1 MGGTAPATA
10 IELLEYLHAK
20 LDAHFRQLQARRA
33 QLDPVSP
40 VFALEHDLNETELA
54 LLKSAVES
62 AIQQGFGPRLR
73 RFWLPFVVYAAEVG
87 YDYVGDE
94 YWPSLEAATA
104 APGWATQNNRQ
115 FIKAFFRRFADEYGG
130 ARPTGAWA
138 EHFRIICWPITHAVL
153 PTYLQRH
160 LAQLMY
166 EYRTGLTTALLNDPA
181 ALGVR
186 LASRA
191 ARYTEHFRKFCE
203 NTSLLGQVAAAL
215 LAGDEAS
222 PYLTA
227 PTLHRIVEGL
237 SKESQSHTWLRETK
251 RYAHQ
256 VRASVPQS
264 LRSGTA
270 IARGTT
276 ARLPRATDPQLLLRR
291 EPSRWVPF
299 VAFPDLS
306 PLSLSLPYVVE
317 ELRSRQA
324 LIAGVARRL
333 VPGRLLDPGQEV
345 VLTSWPRADQPFVQL
360 VRGPDDVNRVL
371 ASQCVI
377 TPGPWWLFWV
387 RPGAPAVQVKGLV
400 VRPGH
405 SYCLVGRTDDAELPD
420 VAWATDVPIAVEGAH
435 AFELTVPPTVG
446 ESDRAALAAIGIA
459 VATDV
464 RVRPV
469 GLVAAAWDSEG
480 AVEWLAGE
488 SATIGIRS
496 GRTPSRLVVTIDHAP
511 HLFTWPDHGSE
522 TFIQL
527 DGLEI
532 GGHEIV
538 VSLLPAAGETPI
550 AAVTVQAVVH
560 DPQIRSENATCG
572 EGIRIRTSPS
582 RPSLNELWDNRAELE
597 IEGPAEVPVHLSL
610 TLRDLQRNSLAT
622 LRRTVHLPISTAA
635 WREFARRE
643 LRRNDLGGSYD
654 DAESCEITVSRSGL
668 GYASLHVERGFQPL
682 RWIVGRR
689 DRRPVA
695 RLVDRTDSGET
706 RVEFFAVEAPTTA
719 IPKQPP
725 EAIIAIPSQGGLV
738 RAIAGDAVAT
748 VILPPNRNQLMTAR
762 PVRPKVPVGQRTTAE
777 VLRLLRHHA
786 EWNDAALP
794 ADAFAEHQRDLV
806 VETITREVVCL
817 VAGSHKWS
825 RLEHRLDHEQLLDHL
840 QEMQD
845 LVGAS
850 QRERA
855 IGKAIGANLW
865 RWVARPDEM
874 SAGLAEVVHPVTAQ
888 LGLANRSDL
897 VPFLLYLAR
906 APGKVAAWPARDRDV
921 LIEAILGSPVLIRAA
936 RFAELGTRALM
947 TDDEAPQASGG
958 SR

>member
-1 MGGTAPATA
+1 MRATAPATA
-10 IELLEYLHAK
+10 IELLGYLHAK
-20 LDAHFRQLQARRA
+20 LDEHFRQLQVRRA

-40 VFALEHDLNETELA
+40 VFALEHDLDEAQLA
-54 LLKSAVES
+54 LLKSAVQS
-62 AIQQGFGPRLR
+62 AIQQGFGPRFR

-94 YWPSLEAATA
+94 YWPSLEAAGA
-104 APGWATQNNRQ
+104 ARGWATQNNRQ
-115 FIKAFFRRFADEYGG
+115 FIKAFFRRFAGEYGG

-153 PTYLQRH
+153 PTYLQRY

-166 EYRTGLTTALLNDPA
+166 EYRTGLTTAVLNDPA
-181 ALGVR
+181 ALGAR

-191 ARYTEHFRKFCE
+191 VRYTERFRIFCE

-215 LAGDEAS
+215 LAGDDEAS

-237 SKESQSHTWLRETK
+237 SKESQSRTWLRETK

-256 VRASVPQS
+256 LRSSVP
-264 LRSGTA
+264 RSH
-270 IARGTT
+270 RVGTT
-276 ARLPRATDPQLLLRR
+276 PAPKTMTRLPCATDPRFLLRR
-291 EPSRWVPF
+291 EPTAWVPF

-306 PLSLSLPYVVE
+306 PLSLRLPHIAE

-324 LIAGVARRL
+324 LIAGVARRI

-360 VRGPDDVNRVL
+360 LRGPDDVNRVL

-377 TPGPWWLFWV
+377 TPGPWWLFRV
-387 RPGAPAVQVKGLV
+387 RPGAPAVQVKAPV
-400 VRPGH
+400 VRPGY
-405 SYCLVGRTDDAELPD
+405 SYCLVGRTDDAEPPD
-420 VAWATDVPIAVEGAH
+420 VTWATEVPIAVEGAH
-435 AFELTVPPTVG
+435 GVELTVPPTVG

-469 GLVAAAWDSEG
+469 GVVAASWDGEG
-480 AVEWLAGE
+480 AVEWLASE
-488 SATIGIRS
+488 LAMIGIRS
-496 GRTPSRLVVTIDHAP
+496 GRTPSRLVVTVDNVP
-511 HLFTWPDHGSE
+511 HLFTWPDHDSE

-532 GGHEIV
+532 GSHEIV
-538 VSLLPAAGETPI
+538 VSLLPAAGETAI
-550 AAVTVQAVVH
+550 ATAALQAVVH
-560 DPQIRSENATCG
+560 DPQIRPENATCG
-572 EGIRIRTSPS
+572 EGIRILTSPS

-597 IEGPAEVPVHLSL
+597 IEGPAEAPVHLSL
-610 TLRDLQRNSLAT
+610 TLRDLHRNSLAT

-635 WREFARRE
+635 WREFARQE

-682 RWIVGRR
+682 RWIISRR
-689 DRRPVA
+689 DRQPTA
-695 RLVDRTDSGET
+695 RLVDRTDGGET

-719 IPKQPP
+719 IPKPP
-725 EAIIAIPSQGGLV
+725 ELIIELLPQGGLV
-738 RAIAGDAVAT
+738 RAIAGQTVAA
-748 VILPPNRNQLMTAR
+748 VILPPDRNDLMAR
-762 PVRPKVPVGQRTTAE
+762 HVRPEVPVGQRTTAE
-777 VLRLLRHHA
+777 VVRLLRHHA
-786 EWNDAALP
+786 QWSDAALP
-794 ADAFAEHQRDLV
+794 ADAFAQHQRDLV
-806 VETITREVVCL
+806 LEAITREVVCL

-825 RLEHRLDHEQLLDHL
+825 RLERRLDHEPLLNQL

-845 LVGAS
+845 LVS
-850 QRERA
+850 NRRRQRA
-855 IGKAIGANLW
+855 IAKAIGNNLW
-865 RWVARPDEM
+865 RWGEAPGEM
-874 SAGLAEVVHPVTAQ
+874 SAGLAEAIRPVVAR
-888 LGLANRSDL
+888 LGLADRPDFVS
-897 VPFLLYLAR
+897 FLLHLVRTPGRLAT
-906 APGKVAAWPARDRDV
+906 WPERDRDV
-921 LIEAILGSPVLIRAA
+921 LIEKILRSPVLIRAA
-936 RFAELGTRALM
+936 RFAVLGARALT
-947 TDDEAPQASGG
+947 TDDEAHRASGG
-958 SR
+958 SG